1 METTGLLLTF
11 TVLEAELVHPFVSV
25 IVTVYVVVAEG
36 LTTTEEDVGPW
47 LQTKELPVGALAV
60 KVVDD
65 PMQIV
70 LVPEILTTGLGN
82 MVTNL
87 EAVAV
92 QPVALVAV
100 TIYVVAT
107 TGETVMDGVIA
118 PVLHA

>member
-1 METTGLLLTF
+1 M
-11 TVLEAELVHPFVSV
+11 
-25 IVTVYVVVAEG
+25 
-36 LTTTEEDVGPW
+36 
-47 LQTKELPVGALAV
+47 GAFAV

-70 LVPEILTTGLGN
+70 LAPEILTTGLGN
-82 MVTNL
+82 IVTNL

-107 TGETVMDGVIA
+107 TGETVIDGVIA
-118 PVLHA
+118 PVLHT